1 MPRAWAG
8 ILAAVV
14 LAAAA
19 WAAGAPPS
27 PSRGERCPVCGM
39 FVAPFPQWRAAV
51 VFADGTV
58 RYFDGPKDLFRY
70 RVNPGRYDPGRTDDD
85 VTAWYV
91 TEYYSA
97 RLVRAEELFYVV
109 GSDVLGPMGHELVP
123 VDGEDRAEAFRR
135 DHGGRGIYRFSEITA
150 EVLSEVR

>member
-1 MPRAWAG
+1 MWR
-8 ILAAVV
+8 ILAAAVWFLGISAA
-14 LAAAA
+14 LAA
-19 WAAGAPPS
+19 GPPPAPGG
-27 PSRGERCPVCGM
+27 GERCAVCGM
-39 FVAPFPQWRAAV
+39 FVAPFAQWTAAAV
-51 VFADGTV
+51 FGDGTV

-70 RVNPGRYDPGRTDDD
+70 RVNPGRYDPGRSAEN

-97 RLVRAEELFYVV
+97 QLVRAEELFYVL

-123 VDGEDRAEAFRR
+123 VAGEDRAEAFRR

-150 EVLSEVR
+150 EVLSGVR